1 MVRSVR
7 YGRCEWV
14 PKLQYTDEYFAPK
27 NSQAANIRDRDRG
40 EERWS
45 LAEAL
50 FTALPVKW
58 QKAAGQGDPT
68 NSSAAT

>member
-40 EERWS
+40 QRKVEPS
-45 LAEAL
+45 
-50 FTALPVKW
+50 
-58 QKAAGQGDPT
+58 
-68 NSSAAT
+68 